1 MEFPL
6 LEQNSLFYIG
16 VYGKFLLTLRVTFG
30 NNKKLNDM
38 NISYNWLK
46 EYVNFDLTPDE
57 VAAALTSIGLETGGV
72 EEVQTIKGGLEGLV
86 IGEVLTCT
94 EHPNSDHLHITTVN
108 LGDGEPTQ
116 IVCGA
121 PNVAAGQKVVVA
133 TLGTKLYDGDECFT
147 IKKSKIRGVESIGM
161 ICAEDEIGIGTSHD
175 GIIVLPADAIPG
187 TLAKDYY
194 NVKSD
199 YVLEVDI
206 TPNRADA
213 CSHYGVARDL
223 YAYLIQNGKQATLKR
238 PSVDA
243 FAVENHDLDIKVT
256 VENTEACPRY
266 AGVTV
271 KGVTVKESP
280 EWLQNKLR
288 VIGLR
293 PINNVVDITNYIVHA
308 FGQPLHCFDADK
320 IKGGEVI
327 VKTMPEGTSFVTLDE
342 VERKLSDRD
351 LMICDKEEAM
361 CIAGVFGG
369 LDSGSTEN
377 TKDVFI
383 ESAYFHPTWVRKT
396 ARRHGLNTD
405 ASFRFERGIDP
416 NITIYCL
423 KLAALM
429 VKELAGGT
437 ISSEIKDVCTA
448 PAKDFIVELS
458 YEKVHSLVGK
468 VIPVETIKS
477 IVSSLEMKIMDE
489 TADGLTLAVPPY
501 RVDVQRYCDVIEDI
515 LRIYGYNNV
524 EIPTTLNS
532 SLTTKGDADKSNKLQ
547 NLVAEQLVGCGF
559 NEILNN
565 SLTRAGYYDGLE
577 TYPSKNLVM
586 LMNPLSADLNGMRQ
600 TLLFGGLES
609 IAHNANRRNAD
620 LKFFEFGNCYYFD
633 AEKKNLEKVLAA
645 YSEDYHLGIWVT
657 GKRVENSWAH
667 PNENTSVYE
676 LKAYVENIFKRL
688 GLEMHNLVIG
698 HLSNDIFASA
708 LSIHTKG
715 GKRLATLGIVTK
727 KLLKVFDIDNEV
739 YYADLNWN
747 ELMRAARSVK
757 ISYKELSKYPA
768 VKRDL
773 ALLIDKGVQF
783 AEIEKIAYETE
794 KKLLKEVALFD
805 VYEGKNLEAGK
816 KSYAVNFLLQDENQT
831 LNDKMIDKIM
841 SKLVKNLEE
850 KLGAKLR

>member
-1 MEFPL
+1 
-6 LEQNSLFYIG
+6 
-16 VYGKFLLTLRVTFG
+16 
-30 NNKKLNDM
+30 M

-57 VAAALTSIGLETGGV
+57 VAAALTSIGLETGSV

-86 IGEVLTCT
+86 IGEVLTCV

-108 LGDGEPTQ
+108 LGNGEPTQ

-175 GIIVLPADAIPG
+175 GIIVLPEDAVPG

-223 YAYLIQNGKQATLKR
+223 YAYLIQNGKQATLQR
-238 PSVDA
+238 PSVEA

-256 VENTEACPRY
+256 VENSEACPRY

-271 KGVTVKESP
+271 KGVTVQESP
-280 EWLQNKLR
+280 EWLQNKLHL
-288 VIGLR
+288 IGVR

-327 VKTMPEGTSFVTLDE
+327 VKTMPEGTPFVTLDG
-342 VERKLSDRD
+342 VERKLNERD
-351 LMICDKEEAM
+351 LMICNKEEAM

-369 LDSGSTEN
+369 LDSGSTE
-377 TKDVFI
+377 TTTDVFI

-423 KLAALM
+423 KLAALL

-437 ISSEIKDVCTA
+437 ISSEIKDICVA
-448 PAKDFIVELS
+448 PAQDFVVELA
-458 YEKVHSLVGK
+458 YEKIHSLVGK

-477 IVSSLEMKIMDE
+477 IVSSLEMKITNE
-489 TADGLTLAVPPY
+489 TAEGLTLAVPPY
-501 RVDVQRYCDVIEDI
+501 RVDVQRDCDVIEDI

-524 EIPTTLNS
+524 EIPSTLKS

-565 SLTRAGYYDGLE
+565 SLTRAAYYDGLE
-577 TYPSKNLVM
+577 SYPSNHLVM
-586 LMNPLSADLNGMRQ
+586 LMNPLSADLNSMRQ

-609 IAHNANRRNAD
+609 IAHNANRKNAD

-633 AEKKNLEKVLAA
+633 ADKKNPEKTLAA
-645 YSEDYHLGIWVT
+645 YSEDYHLGLWVT
-657 GKRVENSWAH
+657 GKRVSNSWAH
-667 PNENTSVYE
+667 ADENSSVYE
-676 LKAYVENIFKRL
+676 LKAYVENILKRL
-688 GLEMHNLVIG
+688 GLDLRNLVVG
-698 HLSNDIFASA
+698 NLTDDIFAAA
-708 LSIHTKG
+708 LSVNTKG
-715 GKRLATLGIVTK
+715 GKRLATFGVVTK

-739 YYADLNWN
+739 YYADFDWK
-747 ELMRAARSVK
+747 ELMKAIRSVK
-757 ISYKELSKYPA
+757 ISYKEISKFPA

-773 ALLIDKGVQF
+773 ALLLDKNVQF

-794 KKLLKEVALFD
+794 KKLLKEVELFD

-816 KSYAVNFLLQDENQT
+816 KSYAVSFLLQDESQT

-850 KLGAKLR
+850 KLNAKLR

>member
-1 MEFPL
+1 
-6 LEQNSLFYIG
+6 
-16 VYGKFLLTLRVTFG
+16 
-30 NNKKLNDM
+30 M

-46 EYVNFDLTPDE
+46 EYVDFDLTPEE
-57 VAAALTSIGLETGGV
+57 VAAALTSIGLETGSV

-86 IGEVLTCT
+86 IGEVLTCV

-108 LGDGEPTQ
+108 LGNGEPTQ

-121 PNVAAGQKVVVA
+121 PNVATGQKVVVA

-175 GIIVLPADAIPG
+175 GIIVLPEQAVPG

-223 YAYLIQNGKQATLKR
+223 YAYLIQNGKQATLKC

-256 VENTEACPRY
+256 VENSEACPRY
-266 AGVTV
+266 AGITV

-288 VIGLR
+288 LIGVR
-293 PINNVVDITNYIVHA
+293 PINNVVDVTNYIVHA

-327 VKTMPEGTSFVTLDE
+327 VKTLSEGTPFVTLDG
-342 VERKLSDRD
+342 VERKLNERD
-351 LMICDKEEAM
+351 LMICNKEEAM

-369 LDSGSTEN
+369 LDSGSTEATTN
-377 TKDVFI
+377 VFI

-423 KLAALM
+423 KLAAIM

-437 ISSEIKDVCTA
+437 ISSEIKDVCVA
-448 PAKDFIVELS
+448 PAQDFIVELA
-458 YEKVHSLVGK
+458 YEKVNSLVGK

-477 IVSSLEMKIMDE
+477 IVKSLEMKITNE
-489 TADGLTLAVPPY
+489 TAEGLTLAVPPY
-501 RVDVQRYCDVIEDI
+501 RVDVQRDCDVIEDI

-524 EIPTTLNS
+524 EIPSTLKS
-532 SLTTKGDADKSNKLQ
+532 SLTTKGEEDKSNKLQ
-547 NLVAEQLVGCGF
+547 NLIAEQLVGCGF

-565 SLTRAGYYDGLE
+565 SLTRAAYYDGLE
-577 TYPSKNLVM
+577 SYPSNHLVM
-586 LMNPLSADLNGMRQ
+586 LMNPLSADLNSMRQ

-609 IAHNANRRNAD
+609 IAHNANRKNAD

-633 AEKKNLEKVLAA
+633 ADKKNPEKTLAA
-645 YSEDYHLGIWVT
+645 YAEDYHLGLWVT
-657 GKRVENSWAH
+657 GKKVSNSWIHADENS
-667 PNENTSVYE
+667 TVYE
-676 LKAYVENIFKRL
+676 LKAYVENILKRL
-688 GLEMHNLVIG
+688 GLDLRNLVVG
-698 HLSNDIFASA
+698 NLTDDIFAAA
-708 LSIHTKG
+708 LTVHTRG
-715 GKRLATLGIVTK
+715 GKRLATFGVVTK
-727 KLLKVFDIDNEV
+727 KLLKAFDIDNEV
-739 YYADLNWN
+739 YYADLDWK
-747 ELMRAARSVK
+747 ELMRAIRSVK
-757 ISYKELSKYPA
+757 VSFKEISKFPA

-773 ALLIDKGVQF
+773 ALLLDKNIQF

-794 KKLLKEVALFD
+794 KKLLKEVELFD

-816 KSYAVNFLLQDENQT
+816 KSYAVSFLLQDEIQT

-841 SKLVKNLEE
+841 SKLVKNLED

>member
-1 MEFPL
+1 
-6 LEQNSLFYIG
+6 
-16 VYGKFLLTLRVTFG
+16 
-30 NNKKLNDM
+30 M

-46 EYVNFDLTPDE
+46 EYVDFDLTPEE
-57 VAAALTSIGLETGGV
+57 VAAALTSIGLETGSV

-86 IGEVLTCT
+86 IGEVLTCV

-108 LGDGEPTQ
+108 LGNGEPTQ

-121 PNVAAGQKVVVA
+121 PNVATGQKVVVA

-175 GIIVLPADAIPG
+175 GIIVLPEQAVPG

-223 YAYLIQNGKQATLKR
+223 YAYLIQNGKQATLKC

-256 VENTEACPRY
+256 VENSEACPRY
-266 AGVTV
+266 AGITV

-288 VIGLR
+288 LIGVR
-293 PINNVVDITNYIVHA
+293 PINNVVDVTNYIVHA

-327 VKTMPEGTSFVTLDE
+327 VKTLSEGTPFVTLDG
-342 VERKLSDRD
+342 VERKLNERD
-351 LMICDKEEAM
+351 LMICNKEEAM

-369 LDSGSTEN
+369 LDSGSTEATTN
-377 TKDVFI
+377 VFI

-423 KLAALM
+423 KLAAIM

-437 ISSEIKDVCTA
+437 ISSEIKDVCVA
-448 PAKDFIVELS
+448 PAQDFIVELA
-458 YEKVHSLVGK
+458 YEKVNSLVGK

-477 IVSSLEMKIMDE
+477 IVKSLEMKITNE
-489 TADGLTLAVPPY
+489 TAEGLTLAVPPY
-501 RVDVQRYCDVIEDI
+501 RVDVQRDCDVIEDI

-524 EIPTTLNS
+524 EIPSTLKS
-532 SLTTKGDADKSNKLQ
+532 SLTTKGEEDKSHKLQ
-547 NLVAEQLVGCGF
+547 NLIAEQLVGCGF

-565 SLTRAGYYDGLE
+565 SLTRAAYYDGLE
-577 TYPSKNLVM
+577 SYPSNHLVM
-586 LMNPLSADLNGMRQ
+586 LMNPLSADLNSMRQ

-609 IAHNANRRNAD
+609 IAHNANRKNAD

-633 AEKKNLEKVLAA
+633 ADKKNPEKTLAA
-645 YSEDYHLGIWVT
+645 YAEDYHLGLWVT
-657 GKRVENSWAH
+657 GKKVSNSWIHADENS
-667 PNENTSVYE
+667 SVYE
-676 LKAYVENIFKRL
+676 LKAYVENILKRL
-688 GLEMHNLVIG
+688 GLDLRNLVVG
-698 HLSNDIFASA
+698 NLTDDIFAAA
-708 LSIHTKG
+708 LTVHTRG
-715 GKRLATLGIVTK
+715 GKRLATFGVVTK
-727 KLLKVFDIDNEV
+727 KLLKAFDIDNEV
-739 YYADLNWN
+739 YYADLDWK
-747 ELMRAARSVK
+747 ELMRAIRSVK
-757 ISYKELSKYPA
+757 VSFKEISKFPA

-773 ALLIDKGVQF
+773 ALLLDKNIQF

-794 KKLLKEVALFD
+794 KKLLKEVELFD

-816 KSYAVNFLLQDENQT
+816 KSYAVSFLLQDETQT

-841 SKLVKNLEE
+841 SKLVKNLED

>member
-1 MEFPL
+1 
-6 LEQNSLFYIG
+6 
-16 VYGKFLLTLRVTFG
+16 
-30 NNKKLNDM
+30 M

-57 VAAALTSIGLETGGV
+57 VAAALTSIGLETGSV

-86 IGEVLTCT
+86 IGEVLTCV

-108 LGDGEPTQ
+108 LGNGEPTQ

-175 GIIVLPADAIPG
+175 GIIVLPEDAVPG

-223 YAYLIQNGKQATLKR
+223 YAYLIQNGKQATLQR
-238 PSVDA
+238 PSVEA

-256 VENTEACPRY
+256 VENSEACPRY

-280 EWLQNKLR
+280 EWLQNKLHL
-288 VIGLR
+288 IGVR

-308 FGQPLHCFDADK
+308 FGQPMHCFDADK

-327 VKTMPEGTSFVTLDE
+327 VKTMPEGTPFVTLDG
-342 VERKLSDRD
+342 VERKLNERD
-351 LMICDKEEAM
+351 LMICNKEEAM

-369 LDSGSTEN
+369 LDSGSTE
-377 TKDVFI
+377 TTTDVFI

-423 KLAALM
+423 KLAALL

-437 ISSEIKDVCTA
+437 ISSEIKDICVA
-448 PAKDFIVELS
+448 PAQDFVVELA
-458 YEKVHSLVGK
+458 YEKIHSLVGK

-477 IVSSLEMKIMDE
+477 IVSSLEMKITNE
-489 TADGLTLAVPPY
+489 TAEGLTLAVPPY
-501 RVDVQRYCDVIEDI
+501 RVDVQRDCDVIEDI

-524 EIPTTLNS
+524 EIPSTLKS

-565 SLTRAGYYDGLE
+565 SLTRAAYYDGLE
-577 TYPSKNLVM
+577 SYPSNHLVM
-586 LMNPLSADLNGMRQ
+586 LMNPLSADLNSMRQ

-609 IAHNANRRNAD
+609 IAHNANRKNAD

-633 AEKKNLEKVLAA
+633 ADKKNPEKTLDA
-645 YSEDYHLGIWVT
+645 YSEDYHLGLWVT
-657 GKRVENSWAH
+657 GKRVSNSWAH
-667 PNENTSVYE
+667 ADENSSVYE
-676 LKAYVENIFKRL
+676 LKAYVENILKRL
-688 GLEMHNLVIG
+688 GLDLRNLVVG
-698 HLSNDIFASA
+698 NLTDDIFAAA
-708 LSIHTKG
+708 LSVNTKG
-715 GKRLATLGIVTK
+715 GKRLATFGVVTK

-739 YYADLNWN
+739 YYADFDWK
-747 ELMRAARSVK
+747 ELMKAIRSVK
-757 ISYKELSKYPA
+757 ISYKEISKFPA

-773 ALLIDKGVQF
+773 ALLLDKNVQF

-794 KKLLKEVALFD
+794 KKLLKEVELFD

-816 KSYAVNFLLQDENQT
+816 KSYAVSFLLQDESQT

-850 KLGAKLR
+850 KLNAKLR

>member
-1 MEFPL
+1 
-6 LEQNSLFYIG
+6 
-16 VYGKFLLTLRVTFG
+16 
-30 NNKKLNDM
+30 M

-86 IGEVLTCT
+86 IGEVLTCV

-108 LGDGEPTQ
+108 LGNGEPTQ

-175 GIIVLPADAIPG
+175 GIIVLPENAIPG

-223 YAYLIQNGKQATLKR
+223 YAYLIQNGYQATLNR
-238 PSVDA
+238 PSVDR
-243 FAVENHDLDIKVT
+243 FTVENHDLDISVT
-256 VENTEACPRY
+256 VENSEACPRY

-288 VIGLR
+288 IIGLR

-320 IKGGEVI
+320 IKGGEVV
-327 VKTMPEGTSFVTLDE
+327 VKTMSEGSPFVTLDG
-342 VERKLSDRD
+342 VERKLNERD
-351 LMICDKEEAM
+351 LMICNKEEAM

-369 LDSGSTEN
+369 LDSGSTETTTN
-377 TKDVFI
+377 VFI

-396 ARRHGLNTD
+396 ASRHGLNTD
-405 ASFRFERGIDP
+405 ASFRFERGMDP
-416 NITIYCL
+416 NATIYCL
-423 KLAALM
+423 KLAAMM

-437 ISSEIKDVCTA
+437 ISSEIKDICVA
-448 PAKDFIVELS
+448 PAQDFVVELS

-477 IVSSLEMKIMDE
+477 IVTSLEMKILNE
-489 TADGLTLAVPPY
+489 TTEGLTLAIPPY
-501 RVDVQRYCDVIEDI
+501 RVDVQRDCDVIEDI

-524 EIPTTLNS
+524 EIPTTLKS
-532 SLTTKGDADKSNKLQ
+532 SLTTKGESDKSNKLQ
-547 NLVAEQLVGCGF
+547 NLIAEQLVGCGF

-565 SLTRAGYYDGLE
+565 SLTRAAYYDGLE
-577 TYPSKNLVM
+577 SYPSNHLVM
-586 LMNPLSADLNGMRQ
+586 LMNPLSADLNCMRQ

-609 IAHNANRRNAD
+609 IAHNTNRKNAD

-633 AEKKNLEKVLAA
+633 ADKKNPEKVLAA
-645 YSEDYHLGIWVT
+645 YSEDYHLGLWVT
-657 GKRVENSWAH
+657 GKKVSNSWAH
-667 PNENTSVYE
+667 PDENSSVYE
-676 LKAYVENIFKRL
+676 LKAYVENIMKRL
-688 GLEMHNLVIG
+688 GLDLHNLVTG
-698 HLSNDIFASA
+698 NLSDDIFATA
-708 LSIHTKG
+708 LYMNTKG
-715 GKRLATLGIVTK
+715 GKRLATFGVVSK
-727 KLLKVFDIDNEV
+727 KLLKAFDIDNEV
-739 YYADLNWN
+739 YYADLNWK
-747 ELMRAARSVK
+747 ELMKAIRSVK
-757 ISYKELSKYPA
+757 ISYKEISKFPA

-773 ALLIDKGVQF
+773 ALLLDKNIQF

-794 KKLLKEVALFD
+794 KKLLKEVELFD

-816 KSYAVNFLLQDENQT
+816 KSYAVSFLLQDETQT

-841 SKLVKNLEE
+841 SKLVKNLED